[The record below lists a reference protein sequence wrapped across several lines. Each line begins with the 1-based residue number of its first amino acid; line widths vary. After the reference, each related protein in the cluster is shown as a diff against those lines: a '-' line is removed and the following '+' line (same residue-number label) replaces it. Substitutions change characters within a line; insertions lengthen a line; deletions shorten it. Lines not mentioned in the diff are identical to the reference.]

1 MGLGALESKFHGAHL
16 LEPATFHDYRRKAVE
31 PEEVGAVSGPSG
43 ALGASSAVAEEKDN
57 RTNNQDTG
65 TKETPLIPLMDSGL
79 DMNFPLI
86 PLMRPER
93 EVDIHIVMDYSQYD
107 PDFTESSEWKKV
119 EDYCSANSIPFPRSF
134 DHGVLSR

>member
-16 LEPATFHDYRRKAVE
+16 LEPATFHDYRRKAVKA
-31 PEEVGAVSGPSG
+31 EEVGAASG
-43 ALGASSAVAEEKDN
+43 ASGADAAAEEKDN

-93 EVDIHIVMDYSQYD
+93 KVDIHIVMDYSQYD
-107 PDFTESSEWKKV
+107 PDFTESIEWKKV
-119 EDYCSANSIPFPRSF
+119 EDYCSANRIPFPSSF